1 MNTGA
6 ASKGPLE
13 SRLATKLRSMSDDI
27 RNLKHQR
34 ATTAFVG
41 GWRLTEDAA
50 GNLVADYPATGAT
63 QIVALASLPEENT

>member
-13 SRLATKLRSMSDDI
+13 SRLASKLRTIQDDI

-34 ATTAFVG
+34 AVTAFVG
-41 GWRLTEDAA
+41 GWRLTEDEN
-50 GNLVADYPATGAT
+50 GNLVATYPATGMT
-63 QIVALASLPEENT
+63 KIVASKEKN